1 VSILIL
7 WVLADLPSRP
17 PKAGREGDK
26 TEQSL
31 DESLDEH
38 VDARAERQKDAR
50 ALTHHTPITPDHY

>member
-1 VSILIL
+1 MSTLIL

-17 PKAGREGDK
+17 PEKRKRLGREEDK

-31 DESLDEH
+31 DEY
-38 VDARAERQKDAR
+38 VDARAQKQTDAR